1 MYSLQ
6 SHEPTLCSR
15 TSCRHAHIWHLPR
28 SPFMHAEKALL
39 QPTESI
45 PICDLAAENL
55 PVFLLLYNKLAGGQ
69 AALKIQPLK
78 MFSHVYVQ
86 MSFQVW
92 GFPFFF
98 QFCTTRC
105 SDRCDWWVC
114 LGHTQVNRGRVALG
128 GEDLGRS
135 WCFESLGQEGGPPY
149 VTGSI
154 RILCV
159 PLALMVLH
167 ASHGMWT

>member
-1 MYSLQ
+1 
-6 SHEPTLCSR
+6 
-15 TSCRHAHIWHLPR
+15 
-28 SPFMHAEKALL
+28 MHAEKALL

-92 GFPFFF
+92 GFPFLF

-105 SDRCDWWVC
+105 SDRCDW
-114 LGHTQVNRGRVALG
+114 
-128 GEDLGRS
+128 
-135 WCFESLGQEGGPPY
+135 
-149 VTGSI
+149 
-154 RILCV
+154 
-159 PLALMVLH
+159 
-167 ASHGMWT
+167 